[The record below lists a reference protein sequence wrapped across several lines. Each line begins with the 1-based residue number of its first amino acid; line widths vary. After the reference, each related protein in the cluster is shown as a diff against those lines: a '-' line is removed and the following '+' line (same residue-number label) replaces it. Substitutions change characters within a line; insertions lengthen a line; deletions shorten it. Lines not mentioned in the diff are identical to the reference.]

1 LEDLPP
7 GSKIVNVPITVAGL
21 ADQIEKTTSQVIMAL
36 MKLGIMANINQN
48 IDEDTVV
55 LLGEELGV
63 NIVVGKVD
71 KEIVDEGLELFKDKD
86 EELKSRAP
94 IIAVMGH
101 VDRGMKLL
109 PPCVRE
115 ELMRQILPFLLL
127 LRMIALSHRRL
138 KQSAM
143 QEQQTFRLSSQSI
156 KWINQVPIRPE

>member
-1 LEDLPP
+1 MEDLPP

-21 ADQIEKTTSQVIMAL
+21 ADQIEKSTSQVIMAL

-63 NIVVGKVD
+63 NIVVGKVE
-71 KEIVDEGLELFKDKD
+71 KEVVEEGLELFKDKD

-101 VDRGMKLL
+101 VDHGKTSLL
-109 PPCVRE
+109 D
-115 ELMRQILPFLLL
+115 
-127 LRMIALSHRRL
+127 A
-138 KQSAM
+138 
-143 QEQQTFRLSSQSI
+143 
-156 KWINQVPIRPE
+156 IRKDQCNSFGIRWYHTAYRCIGSLFKRT